1 MDAALSP
8 PLMPL
13 CLFVAAISHSVPSV
27 CCFVAVCIWLCLCV
41 SSSTS
46 FFHQFLP
53 PVSHFFLA
61 HRPLHAFCLPPPH
74 DRVSILC
81 PRVLPTLLLFCLSVP
96 SCLSGFLSITL
107 CLSFS
112 LSHLP
117 AFRKE
122 FQSQLFIL
130 ELLQAH
136 HDGILVYAGLSSA
149 GHQSYTHQL
158 LLHPPYQLCSAH
170 GPRGGQ
176 GRHFSLLVHARR
188 GWAISRGQLFIIW
201 LAVVGQH
208 ILKIEGEEE
217 KKRERPQ
224 YLKSKLWIF
233 GVWITTLAGKIFTI
247 DLSSCM
253 MTLIWGGKCT
263 SNISEFWITKADTK
277 ISFRSY
283 FHSKSDAWLIR
294 QWKHV
299 WVFFSDFGFVL
310 GFFIYP
316 WALVG
321 G

>member
-53 PVSHFFLA
+53 PVSHFFWLIDHSMLSA
-61 HRPLHAFCLPPPH
+61 SHLPM
-74 DRVSILC
+74 
-81 PRVLPTLLLFCLSVP
+81 TKYLFCVPVFSQP
-96 SCLSGFLSITL
+96 SCFFVSQFLPVCLGFSQSHSVSLSL
-107 CLSFS
+107 S

-224 YLKSKLWIF
+224 HLKSKLWIF

-299 WVFFSDFGFVL
+299 FVFRFWFCFGF
-310 GFFIYP
+310 FRYP